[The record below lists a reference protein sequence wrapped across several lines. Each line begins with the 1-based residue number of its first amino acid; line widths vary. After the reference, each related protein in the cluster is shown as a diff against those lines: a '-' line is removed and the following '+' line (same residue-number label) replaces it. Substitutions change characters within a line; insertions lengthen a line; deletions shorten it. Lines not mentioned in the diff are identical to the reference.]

1 VGTVLDVKDLP
12 RTEKFAFLT
21 SRRARIRVDESFG
34 GLASDAHEIEVLT
47 GSGGGDC
54 GVPFRT
60 GEVYLISAG
69 VGDDG
74 LLHAGI
80 CRATRR
86 IEFAEAI
93 VRVLRQQRDHQPAPS
108 LIGGIAQY
116 NRNFEG
122 LLGMHGAVRLPNT
135 LMRVKADGRVYET
148 QSDSQGLYTFY
159 NLPSGKYEFAPEL
172 PPGTTLSWFIGS
184 DKPAIP
190 FDVHAGACQER
201 DVEVFPSGS
210 ILGRVLDSSG
220 NLIREAFVYIV
231 PADKTV
237 IPSQRQLYW
246 EFQGKESFF
255 KFVHLPPGQYLLVVN
270 PDDAQDP
277 KFPYPRTF
285 YPGVSDRA
293 SAKVITISGGE
304 HVTEADIRA
313 EQKFTARQVTV
324 RVTWA
329 DGRLIRDF
337 VFVEAKGVDHPAAM
351 ADAKQPD
358 LKSSVVELAL
368 VADEAYSIEA
378 RLTAGTQTSTA
389 SDQARPCIQTGVFRR
404 EGRTHGAILDHSCE
418 RVPRGPGENVNDRE
432 VAGLKY

>member
-1 VGTVLDVKDLP
+1 LGIAKGPLFVGTVLDVTDLP
-12 RTEKFAFLT
+12 HTDKFAFLS
-21 SRRARIRVDESFG
+21 SRKARIRVDESFG
-34 GLASDAHEIEVLT
+34 GLASDALDVEVLT

-74 LLHAGI
+74 VLHAGI
-80 CRATRR
+80 CSTIRR
-86 IEFAEAI
+86 IEFAEA
-93 VRVLRQQRDHQPAPS
+93 VVQVLRQQRDHQPVPT

-122 LLGMHGAVRLPNT
+122 LLGMHAPIRLPNT

-148 QSDSQGLYTFY
+148 QSDARGLYAFY
-159 NLPSGKYEFAPEL
+159 NLPSGKYEFAPDL

-190 FDVHAGACQER
+190 FEIHAGACQER
-201 DVEVFPSGS
+201 SVEVFPSGS
-210 ILGRVLDSSG
+210 IQGRVLDSSG
-220 NLIREAFVYIV
+220 NLIREAFAYIV
-231 PADKTV
+231 PADNSV
-237 IPSQRQLYW
+237 ISGQRQLYW

-285 YPGVSDRA
+285 YPGASDRA

-304 HVTEADIRA
+304 HVTDADIRLQ
-313 EQKFTARQVTV
+313 QKFAPRHVTV

-337 VFVEAKGVDHPAAM
+337 VFVEAKGVNHPAAM

-358 LKSSVVELAL
+358 QKSSVIELTL
-368 VADEAYSIEA
+368 LADGRELDIQLRGSPC
-378 RLTAGTQTSTA
+378 S
-389 SDQARPCIQTGVFRR
+389 RP
-404 EGRTHGAILDHSCE
+404 S
-418 RVPRGPGENVNDRE
+418 RVCR
-432 VAGLKY
+432 